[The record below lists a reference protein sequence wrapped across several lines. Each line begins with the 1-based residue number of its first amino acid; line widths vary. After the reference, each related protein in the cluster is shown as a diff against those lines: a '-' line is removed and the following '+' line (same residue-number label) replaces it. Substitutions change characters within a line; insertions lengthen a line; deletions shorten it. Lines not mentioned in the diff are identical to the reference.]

1 MSQRLQSYIRKSGA
15 EITAGLVGLAEDREE
30 QGSHHTSIRIPD
42 EHAAV
47 PQPECVAF
55 ELNRHLPSRVEV
67 RQGRQR
73 RRKGG
78 GAHAPLQGGGEA
90 RAPPPVDRGPRA
102 RTAGLEEEPHTPP
115 PPPPVDERHRR
126 RVVRSRRAD
135 ESEETEKIMPSWVGE
150 LTRCDGAR
158 ASARKKTG
166 PGLGI

>member
-1 MSQRLQSYIRKSGA
+1 VSQRLQSYIRKSGA

-47 PQPECVAF
+47 PQPECVAS
-55 ELNRHLPSRVEV
+55 ELNRHLPSRIEV

-90 RAPPPVDRGPRA
+90 RAPPPVDRGSRA
-102 RTAGLEEEPHTPP
+102 RAAGLEEEPHTPP
-115 PPPPVDERHRR
+115 PPPPPPDRGRGPVSIS
-126 RVVRSRRAD
+126 RSLEGAKQGSASRGRLRSSAGMGCV
-135 ESEETEKIMPSWVGE
+135 EALGAAPVG
-150 LTRCDGAR
+150 DG
-158 ASARKKTG
+158 
-166 PGLGI
+166 

>member
-1 MSQRLQSYIRKSGA
+1 
-15 EITAGLVGLAEDREE
+15 
-30 QGSHHTSIRIPD
+30 
-42 EHAAV
+42 
-47 PQPECVAF
+47 
-55 ELNRHLPSRVEV
+55 V
-67 RQGRQR
+67 RQGGQR

-115 PPPPVDERHRR
+115 PPPPPPVDERRRR
-126 RVVRSRRAD
+126 RVIRSRRAD

-158 ASARKKTG
+158 ASARKKNWAR
-166 PGLGI
+166 PGNLSGRASARKKLGRAWQSERTDDPVSLAETPLVLSSIEH

>member
-47 PQPECVAF
+47 PQPECVAS
-55 ELNRHLPSRVEV
+55 ELNRHLPSRIEV

-115 PPPPVDERHRR
+115 PPPPVDERRRR

-135 ESEETEKIMPSWVGE
+135 ESEETEKIMPSWVRG
-150 LTRCDGAR
+150 GADEM
-158 ASARKKTG
+158 
-166 PGLGI
+166 

>member
-42 EHAAV
+42 EQAAV
-47 PQPECVAF
+47 PQSECVAS
-55 ELNRHLPSRVEV
+55 ELNRHLPSRIEV

-115 PPPPVDERHRR
+115 PPPPPPVDERRRR
-126 RVVRSRRAD
+126 RVIRSRRAD
-135 ESEETEKIMPSWVGE
+135 ESEETEKIMPSWVGG
-150 LTRCDGAR
+150 GADEM
-158 ASARKKTG
+158 
-166 PGLGI
+166 